1 MNFLENK
8 WLQKTLVLVFALS
21 AGYIIY
27 SKTQSLDQW
36 PVFLKGYQPLEIALF
51 FAVLFSLTLLN
62 WLFDSWGWHLITKPF
77 RNQSWGMAWR
87 ENLSSQGLGWLTPA
101 ALGEYYAKGKGFE
114 SKKTGMA
121 LTLLFRW
128 NKLGAK
134 TILGLLAL
142 GLATNSNLLIIA
154 GLLGLGLLLFL
165 PKPMYSW
172 GLQKIEN
179 FNFTQTSAHLQRDIA
194 WWKLALSGILKSSV
208 YALQFTWVALWI
220 LAPELHPNIEWELL
234 AYGMAFFGLS
244 GWIPSAS
251 WADPLIKSGLG
262 ILLIPETLLDP
273 TQVVM
278 VSIILWLVN
287 VLIPTVPGLLTRGK
301 TTLLK

>member
-1 MNFLENK
+1 MKFLENK
-8 WLQKTLVLVFALS
+8 WLQKSLVLVFALS
-21 AGYIIY
+21 GGYIIY
-27 SKTQSLDQW
+27 AKTQRIDEW
-36 PVFLKGYQPLEIALF
+36 PAFLGGYEPMEITLF
-51 FAVLFSLTLLN
+51 FLVLFSLTLLN

-77 RNQSWGMAWR
+77 RDQSWGYAWR

-134 TILGLLAL
+134 TILGMLAL
-142 GLATNSNLLIIA
+142 GLAINSNTLIAA
-154 GLLGLGLLLFL
+154 GLLGLGLLFFL
-165 PKPMYSW
+165 PKPLYSW
-172 GLQKIEN
+172 GLQKIEK
-179 FNFTQTSAHLQRDIA
+179 FNFTQKNDHLQKDIS
-194 WWKLALSGILKSSV
+194 WWLLAISGILKSMV
-208 YALQFTWVALWI
+208 YALQFAWVALWI
-220 LAPELHPNIEWELL
+220 SAPDLHPNMEWEFI

-262 ILLIPETLLDP
+262 ILLIPETLLAP

-278 VSIILWLVN
+278 VSIILWSVN
-287 VLIPTVPGLLTRGK
+287 VLIPTVPGLLVRGK